1 MNAGHGDLDRL
12 FASYAAGDAEAFREL
27 VTTLYDELKRIARG
41 QLRRGRPGSLQTTA
55 LVHEAYLKLAS
66 GQGSPARDRE
76 HFFALCARAMR
87 HLVVDQ
93 ARAAASAKRG
103 GGAELL
109 PIDTGVHLVAAPG
122 EELSRV
128 DDALERLER
137 VNPRHVRLVELRVFA
152 GFTEEE
158 IAELTGSSL
167 RTVQR
172 DWQRARAWLRVELGS
187 GA

>member
-1 MNAGHGDLDRL
+1 MTADKEQDRL
-12 FASYAAGDAEAFREL
+12 FAAYASGDPEAFRAL
-27 VTTLYDELKRIARG
+27 VTSLYGELKRIARG

-55 LVHEAYLKLAS
+55 LVHEAYLKLAAS
-66 GQGSPARDRE
+66 DGSPARDRE

-109 PIDTGVHLVAAPG
+109 PIDTAVHLVATPG
-122 EELSRV
+122 AELSRV
-128 DDALERLER
+128 DEALERLEK
-137 VNPRHVRLVELRVFA
+137 VNSRHVRLVELRVFA

-172 DWQRARAWLRVELGS
+172 DWQRARAWLRVELGD